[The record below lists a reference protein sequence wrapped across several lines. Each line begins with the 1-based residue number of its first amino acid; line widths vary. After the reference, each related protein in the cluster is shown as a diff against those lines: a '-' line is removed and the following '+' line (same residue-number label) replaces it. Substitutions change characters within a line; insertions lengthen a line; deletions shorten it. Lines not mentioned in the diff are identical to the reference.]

1 VSEDEPHKLVP
12 VVTPYRMPA
21 GTAEKRIR
29 EIAKE
34 AGSVIVG
41 AHARKRML
49 EREIDDVDVLRTLR
63 SGHINGEPEPAEPGE
78 WKCKMVKQVK
88 GAREAGV
95 VVIILRSKR
104 LFVKTVEW
112 EDLR

>member
-1 VSEDEPHKLVP
+1 MSDEPHKPPV

-29 EIAKE
+29 AKASE
-34 AGSVIVG
+34 PGGVSFG
-41 AHARKRML
+41 DHARERML
-49 EREIDDVDVLRTLR
+49 EREIDDVDVLRALR
-63 SGHINGEPEPAEPGE
+63 SGYISGDPDPAELGE
-78 WKCKMVKQVK
+78 WKCKMTKPIK
-88 GAREAGV
+88 GARTVGV
-95 VVIILRSKR
+95 VVIILKSKQ